1 MHIRS
6 MSIALLALAA
16 APLAAC
22 HNEAEAKHP
31 VEIIVMDAS
40 GAATL
45 PPGAANGRS
54 PRLRAG
60 EPEAFWIGRL
70 PNGEYFLRTTTRKA
84 PHRFQ
89 GRIRA
94 AAGGTLTN
102 FRPTRMDFSD
112 RFKLEGQDIVFDITT
127 AGDEDGFD
135 FGVSKNACVEFDT
148 RIDGQKQPDKII
160 IGEREMR
167 TPSSH
172 FTVCP

>member
-1 MHIRS
+1 M
-6 MSIALLALAA
+6 MVALLALAA
-16 APLAAC
+16 TPLVGC
-22 HNEAEAKHP
+22 HADTEAKAP

-45 PPGAANGRS
+45 PPGAASGRS
-54 PRLRAG
+54 PRLKAG
-60 EPEAFWIGRL
+60 EPEALWVGRL
-70 PNGEYFLRTTTRKA
+70 PSGEYFLRTTTRKA

-94 AAGGTLTN
+94 AAGGQLTN

-160 IGEREMR
+160 IGEKEMK
-167 TPSSH
+167 TPSAH
-172 FTVCP
+172 FTICP